1 MAEKLTA
8 TYKIISEKAGNRYQ
22 FFCDLSGAL
31 CCTTKPIKMDNP
43 QKELEVAWNNEGKSM
58 FNQCRKCGNWISD
71 VMFNPDAL
79 ECVGCSPWEKIECDQ
94 HHKDNLNAFGFGP
107 AEMEKYVVCDSCG
120 LMTTTELNL
129 SACPECGK
137 ELPKEN
143 LYQLYLKRHHRMK
156 V

>member
-22 FFCDLSGAL
+22 FYCDLSGAL
-31 CCTTKPIKMDNP
+31 CSITKPIKVENS
-43 QKELEVAWNNEGKSM
+43 QKELELAWDNEGRSM
-58 FNQCRKCGNWISD
+58 FNKCQKCGKWICD
-71 VMFNPDAL
+71 VMFNPDTL
-79 ECVGCSPWEKIECDQ
+79 ECVDCSPWDETE
-94 HHKDNLNAFGFGP
+94 HHNKDNLSEFGFGP
-107 AEMEKYVVCDSCG
+107 EEMEKYVVCTSCG
-120 LMTTTELNL
+120 LMATTELNL